1 MSQVYKATGIILKG
15 MPFGE
20 ADRLLTILSPEV
32 GLFRAIAPNARKP
45 KSLLRGRCELFVVNE
60 FLISKGRSLDKIAQ
74 IDTLESYPQLS
85 RNIGTLAAAQ
95 YLAEIVLCLAA
106 DDEPQTELFALLNE
120 HLHRLES
127 LNSEQSLHAHVAHAV
142 FHLLA
147 LAGYAPQV
155 HYCCLTNTNLVADY
169 GDPQWQV
176 AFSVEMGGLIKLGG
190 NRSLKRGVQLN
201 LPKKT
206 HTRNGNAPGA
216 KPHQIQALE
225 VTLLQQLSGNT
236 LPKPDTIL
244 PPMALKSFREANWV
258 NVEHLLR
265 AYAQFHLGKTFRSAE
280 LVDSLLTLDF

>member
-32 GLFRAIAPNARKP
+32 GLFKAIAPNARKP

-74 IDTLESYPQLS
+74 VETLESYPKLS
-85 RNIGTLAAAQ
+85 RNIGTLAAGQ

-120 HLHRLES
+120 HLRRLEN
-127 LNSEQSLHAHVAHAV
+127 LTLEQSLHAHVAQAV

-155 HYCCLTNTNLVADY
+155 HYCCLTNTDLVANY
-169 GDPQWQV
+169 ADPQWRV
-176 AFSVEMGGLIKLGG
+176 AFSLEMGGLIKLEVD
-190 NRSLKRGVQLN
+190 NILKTGIKLNPSPKRHTKGVAATL
-201 LPKKT
+201 
-206 HTRNGNAPGA
+206 A
-216 KPHQIQALE
+216 KPRQVRPLE

-236 LPKPDTIL
+236 LPMLDMIL
-244 PPMALKSFREANWV
+244 PPIALKSFREGDWV

-265 AYAQFHLGKTFRSAE
+265 DYAQFHLGKTFRSAE
-280 LVDSLLTLDF
+280 LVDSLLALDF

>member
-32 GLFRAIAPNARKP
+32 GLLKAIAPNARKS

-74 IDTLESYPQLS
+74 AETLESYPKLS
-85 RNIGTLAAAQ
+85 RNIGSLAAGQ

-120 HLHRLES
+120 HLRRLES
-127 LNSEQSLHAHVAHAV
+127 LAPDQSLHAHVAQAV

-155 HYCCLTNTNLVADY
+155 HYCCLTNTDLIADY
-169 GDPQWQV
+169 VNPQWQV
-176 AFSVEMGGLIKLGG
+176 AFSVEMGGLMKLED
-190 NRSLKRGVQLN
+190 NSVLKPNIRLNSSKKRHIRGINATNVQ
-201 LPKKT
+201 P
-206 HTRNGNAPGA
+206 RQVRP
-216 KPHQIQALE
+216 LE
-225 VTLLQQLSGNT
+225 VALLQQLSGNT
-236 LPKPDTIL
+236 LPKLETIL
-244 PPMALKSFREANWV
+244 PPIALKSFREGDWV

-265 AYAQFHLGKTFRSAE
+265 DYAQFHLGKTFRSAE
-280 LVDSLLTLDF
+280 LVDNLLALDF